1 MYAVISLVYA
11 TDNLVY
17 ALDGHKHV
25 ACKMVKATNDPGQTL
40 SVHCPTPWDVLSH
53 PMGQLVPSLGT
64 IIKRQEKMERLVI
77 RQKELHT
84 LTNRLHTL
92 IEILDYEKNNCLV
105 YVVYADF
112 KQIIIRNA
120 LADLMGNHSCVP
132 SVASGKAERGSGS
145 PAVAYLVSDKRH
157 LIFKECHL

>member
-1 MYAVISLVYA
+1 
-11 TDNLVY
+11 
-17 ALDGHKHV
+17 
-25 ACKMVKATNDPGQTL
+25 
-40 SVHCPTPWDVLSH
+40 
-53 PMGQLVPSLGT
+53 
-64 IIKRQEKMERLVI
+64 MERLVI

-145 PAVAYLVSDKRH
+145 PSVAYLVSDKRH
-157 LIFKECHL
+157 LIFKKRHL